1 MEVSQVQQP
10 SSNGRRRRGGW
21 ITFPFI
27 IGTTVGMNLAG
38 GGWSSNLI
46 VYLIKE
52 FNVKNI
58 NAAQIANVVNGTLN
72 LFPVL
77 GAIIADSFLDCFSAV
92 WISSVISLLGITLL
106 AVTASIPS
114 LKPQPCVNGSGSDL
128 CKAPTRAQFGVLYG
142 GICLATMGQGG
153 RAVIATM
160 GANQFP
166 DKPKNQTIFFNWFF
180 FTMYVAVLIASTVV
194 VYVEDNVSWECGFY
208 VCAGANIV
216 ALGAFLV
223 GTPFYRR
230 PKSEGSPCTSLA
242 RVVVAAIRKRKLQ
255 LSPPENNF
263 YYGKHIL
270 AKFTT
275 PPPSTS
281 FGFLNRAAMRGN
293 GEVAADGSNKKPWR
307 LCSVGEV
314 EDFKTIIRIFPLW
327 STAIFLA
334 TPIAMNLSLSILQA
348 LTMDRHL
355 GRHFQIPAGSIPVFV
370 LLSTS
375 LSLILF
381 DRILSPA
388 WRRLAGKPPTPLQRV
403 GIGHVFNIAAMVV
416 SAVVESKRRNAG
428 PISVLWLLP
437 QLALVGIGE
446 AMHFP
451 GQLELYYQEF
461 PASLKNVSTSLA
473 WVIIAISF
481 YLSTALID
489 LLRRV
494 TGWLPDNI
502 NHGRLDNVYWL
513 VTVIGAFNFAYFL
526 ICSWFYKYQN
536 VKEVGHGESNSL
548 DIQSSL

>member
-1 MEVSQVQQP
+1 
-10 SSNGRRRRGGW
+10 
-21 ITFPFI
+21 
-27 IGTTVGMNLAG
+27 MNLAG

-52 FNVKNI
+52 FNVKSI
-58 NAAQIANVVNGTLN
+58 NAAQIANVVGGTLS

-77 GAIIADSFLDCFSAV
+77 AAIIADSFLDCFSVV

-114 LKPQPCVNGSGSDL
+114 LKPQPCVNGGGSDI

-180 FTMYVAVLIASTVV
+180 FTMYVAMLIASTVV

-208 VCAGANIV
+208 ISAGANVV
-216 ALGAFLV
+216 ALAAFLV

-230 PKSEGSPCTSLA
+230 PKPEGSPCTALA

-255 LSPPENNF
+255 LSSAENNF

-275 PPPSTS
+275 PPSTS
-281 FGFLNRAAMRGN
+281 FEFLNRAAMRGN
-293 GEVAADGSNKKPWR
+293 GDVAADGSNKKPWR
-307 LCSVGEV
+307 LCNVREV
-314 EDFKTIIRIFPLW
+314 EDFKTIIRIIPLW
-327 STAIFLA
+327 STAIFLS
-334 TPIAMNLSLSILQA
+334 TPIAMNVSLSILQA

-355 GRHFQIPAGSIPVFV
+355 GHHFQIPAGSIFVFSM
-370 LLSTS
+370 LSTS

-403 GIGHVFNIAAMVV
+403 GTGHMFNIAAMVV
-416 SAVVESKRRNAG
+416 SAVVESKRQNAAAKSHALIT
-428 PISVLWLLP
+428 PISVMWLLP

-473 WVIIAISF
+473 WVIIAIAF

-489 LLRRV
+489 LLGRV
-494 TGWLPDNI
+494 TEWLPNNI

-513 VTVIGAFNFAYFL
+513 VTVIGVFNFAYFL